1 MATSYGPYGPYNPGT
16 YSKYTPEP
24 KPKPT
29 ASSKSDSRYAALKPK
44 PAPKVKPAPKA
55 RPVTETG
62 IMIPGNAFKKDGS
75 AVSDSLAKAR
85 EINQAIIDRNL
96 PSQKEEKD
104 PAKDLQTGSIET
116 KTTPVPST
124 TNDPAAGGGTSAA
137 AEKPLDVT
145 LGQEGM
151 DAAQAAADAM
161 RLFQSNQAKAQLTSA
176 LSRIDRS
183 ALDQYAT
190 IANDYAARGLAR
202 SGGKLQTEQKAEDE
216 VSRVKADA
224 SQAVTDF
231 LNELKLTG
239 NLEQA
244 KTNLGK
250 SGAFQEYINDNYG
263 TPGA

>member
-16 YSKYTPEP
+16 YSKYEAP

-29 ASSKSDSRYAALKPK
+29 ASSKSDNRYAALKPK
-44 PAPKVKPAPKA
+44 PAPKIKPAPKA
-55 RPVTETG
+55 RSVTDTG
-62 IMIPGNAFKKDGS
+62 IMIPGNAFRQDGS
-75 AVSDSLAKAR
+75 AVSSSSLTRAR
-85 EINQAIIDRNL
+85 EINQAIVDRNL

-104 PAKDLQTGSIET
+104 LKEDLQTGSIET

-124 TNDPAAGGGTSAA
+124 TDDPAAGDGTSAT

-216 VSRVKADA
+216 VSRVRADA